1 MPERSESSYNFSNLL
16 LKYVSAVL
24 GLAAA
29 YFLTIQS
36 LRLDL
41 AVKADDATVDLLDKK
56 LTNIEV
62 IIKEGMLSRDQ
73 FYTFSSEVETRLARI
88 EFLLE
93 QKTGEKLGEN

>member
-1 MPERSESSYNFSNLL
+1 MSDRTDYSLKIGSLL
-16 LKYVSAVL
+16 LKYVSALL
-24 GLAAA
+24 GLVAA

-41 AVKADDATVDLLDKK
+41 AVKADDATVDMLDKK

-73 FYTFSSEVETRLARI
+73 FYTFSSRVESRLARI
-88 EFLLE
+88 ESLLE

>member
-1 MPERSESSYNFSNLL
+1 MSVKNDQKLEFGNLL
-16 LKYVSAVL
+16 LKYASAIL
-24 GLAAA
+24 GIAAA

-73 FYTFSSEVETRLARI
+73 FYTFSSEVESRLARI